1 MDRQWKHIKLIIAAL
16 VLGLIALCASLV
28 WDLFAT
34 RISRQETSSDH
45 QQVELTIVFAFQNTQ
60 WDAAVETLI
69 EEFQEAYPQIKVNIE
84 VSYEDQVYEDILSKK
99 IARNELGDIVQ
110 LKTPEAYAAMGL
122 LGEISPEVAALVSS
136 VYTYDDTIYG
146 VGAVESTWGVLY
158 NKTMFEAFGLSEP
171 ETYEDFLNICQ
182 TLVDNGITP
191 IGVGG
196 ADLWHLEYWMNHFF
210 HTDVLSTDENWLKH
224 CSLGTVSWTD
234 AAGETMLN
242 HIFNLVDA
250 GYVDD
255 NWLTTTD
262 TSLAYRMSNGRMAL
276 LYTGP
281 WTAAAIESIN
291 EKMQL
296 GWFYVPDEDGAVY
309 ATDNLDTFWSVTAA
323 CAEDEE
329 KYAAA
334 MTFLEYFYSDEVY
347 AQFCATS
354 CTFPLTDAE
363 VEYEADSVYEDAW
376 QSFLA
381 ADERVSVYI
390 GNEDTPEEFEKGML
404 EIVRNVMSGS
414 VTVTEGLEKIQAL
427 WESSSGEEAQ

>member
-1 MDRQWKHIKLIIAAL
+1 MDRQWKRVKLIIAAL

-363 VEYEADSVYEDAW
+363 VEYEEGSVYEDAW

-427 WESSSGEEAQ
+427 WESNSGEEAQ

>member
-1 MDRQWKHIKLIIAAL
+1 MDRQWKRVKLIIAAL